1 MKISVILL
9 VPSRNVRNNWNSRQR
24 NRILTLGAYMYHLLT
39 AVSEWISQTK
49 TLLPKSRETEQEGTA
64 VWREPNTFSSIIL
77 SARKSLSCA
86 IFARLHRIGNM
97 ELARCCSRIKGSWK
111 LAFSLFVDT
120 FFSSFPDDSECF
132 PFEFGDM
139 FWRSGGEVVIV
150 GRLSSY
156 LREGKLASPQFMPKF
171 ACSLRWYNGISSIR
185 IMSKSF
191 SCRRDRSKIPS
202 WIVLISME

>member
-1 MKISVILL
+1 MNGYPRRERSLQN
-9 VPSRNVRNNWNSRQR
+9 REEQNSKTQR
-24 NRILTLGAYMYHLLT
+24 CERTQ
-39 AVSEWISQTK
+39 VF
-49 TLLPKSRETEQEGTA
+49 P
-64 VWREPNTFSSIIL
+64 SIIL